1 MVVKKC
7 ATTKCNNFK
16 RVACILLPCLF
27 TKNVLHNTQK
37 SFIYPHES
45 KFGCI
50 GNLLGKYAIYGLSHS
65 APRFDLEI
73 FMDPKYKF
81 VHPTQQQYFWQ

>member
-37 SFIYPHES
+37 VLSILINQNLVVLVIYLENMQFMAFHTQ
-45 KFGCI
+45 
-50 GNLLGKYAIYGLSHS
+50 L
-65 APRFDLEI
+65 RDLI
-73 FMDPKYKF
+73 
-81 VHPTQQQYFWQ
+81 